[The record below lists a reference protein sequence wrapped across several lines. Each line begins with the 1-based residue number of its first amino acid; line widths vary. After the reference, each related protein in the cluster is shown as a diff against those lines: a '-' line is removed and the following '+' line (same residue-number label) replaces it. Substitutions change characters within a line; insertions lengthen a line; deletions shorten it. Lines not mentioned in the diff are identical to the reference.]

1 MTRDRSISRHQLL
14 GIRVLGPLLLAAL
27 AHSVAEAQK
36 PAKGKVQK
44 GVYHTPAGIFAVPV
58 PKGFRISDGHFSDRG
73 AVAFHDDFGR
83 LMAIHYATD
92 SAVQSS
98 SESAGADSAS
108 SLSAWLHGFA
118 LDAWF
123 TPVSP
128 DRRVLAEA
136 EGSFEGIPALFALID
151 APGAHTLESMTLE
164 NGKMQ
169 RRREDSRRVA
179 VLFRRDR
186 HIYLLMTETVTMGFS
201 STGAARPDEDWR
213 RRAEELAPLY
223 RSIVFR

>member
-1 MTRDRSISRHQLL
+1 MARDRSIPRHQLL
-14 GIRVLGPLLLAAL
+14 GILVLAPLLAAIT
-27 AHSVAEAQK
+27 HSAAEAQK

-44 GVYHTPAGIFAVPV
+44 GVYHRPADIFAVPV
-58 PKGFRISDGHFSDRG
+58 PKGFKISDAHVSDRG

-83 LMAIHYATD
+83 LTAIHYATD
-92 SAVQSS
+92 PAGESSA
-98 SESAGADSAS
+98 EPEGADSVS
-108 SLSAWLHGFA
+108 SLSVWLHGFA

-128 DRRVLAEA
+128 DRSVLAEA
-136 EGSFEGIPALFALID
+136 RGSFEGMPVLFALID
-151 APGAHTLESMTLE
+151 APGAHTLESVTVE

-169 RRREDSRRVA
+169 RRRENSRRVA

-186 HIYLLMTETVTMGFS
+186 HVYLLMTETVTMGFS
-201 STGAARPDEDWR
+201 PTSAAKPDEDWM
-213 RRAEELAPLY
+213 RRAEELAPFY